1 VDGLR
6 DAFHLYPEE
15 FANHVDALPDQS
27 LSISHRWNE
36 EHLLDL
42 MLGDRGDEPY
52 EDTLERMEEE
62 WGEWWTR
69 TSFGRRESWSRKIF
83 WAEVILM
90 TRETAFLMLSE
101 DPGDT
106 F

>member
-1 VDGLR
+1 
-6 DAFHLYPEE
+6 
-15 FANHVDALPDQS
+15 
-27 LSISHRWNE
+27 LSISHRWN

-42 MLGDRGDEPY
+42 MLGDVDEPY

-69 TSFGRRESWSRKIF
+69 TSFGAKLVEENL

-90 TRETAFLMLSE
+90 TRETAFLFRS
-101 DPGDT
+101 PGDT
-106 F
+106 FDEDTARIDKEWEGWND